1 MGRAATTRDS
11 KGARGAS
18 LAGSP
23 VATRAKSC
31 MVCQPDPRFTTW
43 HISCSSCS
51 KVPMRPHSHVSG
63 LPLERGAVQRGFCEE
78 KSGRVS

>member
-31 MVCQPDPRFTTW
+31 MVCQPDPRFN
-43 HISCSSCS
+43 
-51 KVPMRPHSHVSG
+51 HVAHLLVMHKSPEAPALARFRVAFG
-63 LPLERGAVQRGFCEE
+63 GVAVL
-78 KSGRVS
+78 